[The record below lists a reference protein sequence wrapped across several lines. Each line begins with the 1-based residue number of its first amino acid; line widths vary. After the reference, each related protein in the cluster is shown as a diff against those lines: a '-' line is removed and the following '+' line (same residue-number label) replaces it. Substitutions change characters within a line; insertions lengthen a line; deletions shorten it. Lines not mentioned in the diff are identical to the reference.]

1 MVRFGGKR
9 GKFLGKRREI
19 SRERFWLF
27 IRHTTLSSHYFYTK
41 AYFNFFYYSLP
52 QNSASLSLSK
62 HTKTKTERQ
71 RARRNERRA
80 ETTLNVVVGIFS
92 INRVCRSTREMRN
105 SHRPSLG
112 SCREGRG
119 VFHRNRWRAS
129 SLKESARSIK
139 KGSSSAESRTTRR
152 LSVHGLAKD

>member
-1 MVRFGGKR
+1 M
-9 GKFLGKRREI
+9 
-19 SRERFWLF
+19 F
-27 IRHTTLSSHYFYTK
+27 IRHNSLFSLLFLHERKHISTFSTT
-41 AYFNFFYYSLP
+41 LP

-62 HTKTKTERQ
+62 HTQTQTERQ

-80 ETTLNVVVGIFS
+80 ETTLNVGVGIFS

-119 VFHRNRWRAS
+119 VFHRQRAKTSASKNARKKTTSLSARCRGVLRANAS
-129 SLKESARSIK
+129 S
-139 KGSSSAESRTTRR
+139 SSSSSS
-152 LSVHGLAKD
+152 L